1 MLVALGALGAWGFDR
16 CEVEGASMLPALR
29 PGDRLL
35 LRRRRPTST
44 LPRGSVVAF
53 RDPRPGQERLMVK
66 RVASVDVDGVEV
78 LGDNPVAS
86 TDSRTFGRIPLA
98 SIGWV
103 VVRRYASADDVA
115 HAR

>member
-1 MLVALGALGAWGFDR
+1 
-16 CEVEGASMLPALR
+16 
-29 PGDRLL
+29 
-35 LRRRRPTST
+35 
-44 LPRGSVVAF
+44 
-53 RDPRPGQERLMVK
+53 MVK